1 MAFNFKII
9 NCDENIK
16 ELFPVTENAVTYK
29 KLEIALSVPCLKG
42 NFYDESEN
50 SVTGRF
56 VGPDGISFEFP
67 GFYYEPYDFRS
78 TGELLCHSAEKGG
91 WRIRVMLP
99 ESGKWRL
106 EITARHKGIICAE
119 ALCEFNAAEGTDF
132 RGVIGVEPTVK
143 RNFAFQ
149 NGELYIPIGQNL
161 CWHKPVS
168 AKEKQA
174 RYINRVISSGSDY
187 GMNFVR
193 LWMMYWGL
201 SIKTQNCAPNDFS
214 GGQSN
219 AAQLDRV
226 FDKLAEKDVYASLV
240 FFTHGDFSTIADSH
254 WFECPYNAVNPHG
267 YLERPQDFWTDEHAK
282 RDAKS
287 YMRYL
292 IARYGYSRNIMTW
305 ELFNE
310 ADGVDGRDYE
320 ASAAW
325 HSEMSEYIR
334 SIDPYKHMISTSACY
349 TDGKIARHKDM
360 DFTFIHCYNYPEIDY
375 ALSFQRKDWEN
386 QKRPSIFGEIGF
398 MNFKPHIRES
408 LIAPHMSNWAGVMGG
423 SAASGM
429 TWYWEQFDEAD
440 GYSIYAPLSKFAA
453 KIPWLDATLKQVTT
467 ADFNCNDDRVRII
480 GYTGSGFAYL
490 WLYDNKLS
498 PDKENY
504 TDFKEFKF
512 RFPVSNGEYILEWTE
527 TRGGNIAKT
536 ETVKAENGILAAAA
550 PEWRGDIALAVKEK
564 K

>member
-1 MAFNFKII
+1 MAMDWTIVQ
-9 NCDENIK
+9 CDSGIEELRLVSK
-16 ELFPVTENAVTYK
+16 EAVTDK
-29 KLEIALSVPCLKG
+29 KLEIALAVPDLSG
-42 NFYDESEN
+42 NFYDEQEN
-50 SVTGRF
+50 AVTGRF
-56 VGPDGISFEFP
+56 TAPGGAGFEFP
-67 GFYYEPYDFRS
+67 GFYYEPYEFRS
-78 TGELLCHSAEKGG
+78 TGELLDHAKAPGD
-91 WRIRVMLP
+91 WRFRVMLP
-99 ESGKWRL
+99 ESGRWRL
-106 EITARHKGIICAE
+106 EITVTHGGQIFARAVCAIE
-119 ALCEFNAAEGTDF
+119 VAQGTDH
-132 RGVIGVEPTVK
+132 RGVIGVEPTVR
-143 RNFAFQ
+143 RNFAFR

-174 RYINRVISSGSDY
+174 RYLSRVISAGSDY

-226 FDKLAEKDVYASLV
+226 VETLAEKDVYASLV

-254 WFECPYNAVNPHG
+254 WYECPYNAVNPHG
-267 YLERPQDFWTDEHAK
+267 YLEYPGDFWTDERAK

-325 HSEMSEYIR
+325 HSEMSSYIR
-334 SIDPYKHMISTSACY
+334 SIDPYGHMISTSACY
-349 TDGKIARHKDM
+349 TDGKIARHEAM
-360 DFTFIHCYNYPEIDY
+360 DFTFIHCYNYPELDY
-375 ALSFQRKDWEN
+375 ALNFQRKDWEA
-386 QKRPSIFGEIGF
+386 QKRPAIFGEIGF
-398 MNFKPHIRES
+398 MNLKPHIRES

-423 SAASGM
+423 SAATGM

-440 GYSIYAPLSKFAA
+440 GYSIYGPLSAFAGR
-453 KIPWLDATLKQVTT
+453 IPWLDPTLKPVTIR
-467 ADFNCNDDRVRII
+467 DFNCNHGQVRIL
-480 GYTGSGFAYL
+480 GYVGDGFAYL
-490 WLYDNKLS
+490 WLYDNALS

-504 TDFKEFKF
+504 TDFDDVRF
-512 RFPVSNGEYILEWTE
+512 RFPAQGTYTLEWMD
-527 TRGGNIAKT
+527 TRTGSIRQT
-536 ETVKAENGILAAAA
+536 DTVRAENGIMEIAA
-550 PEWRGDIALAVKEK
+550 PPWRGDVALTVKRQDG
-564 K
+564 

>member
-1 MAFNFKII
+1 MAFDLKVIK
-9 NCDENIK
+9 CDDGIES
-16 ELFPVTENAVTYK
+16 LFPVSGNAVTYD
-29 KLEIALSVPCLKG
+29 KLEIGLSVPCLDG

-56 VGPDGISFEFP
+56 TGPGGISFEFP

-78 TGELLCHSAEKGG
+78 TGELLGRSAEAGS
-91 WRIRVMLP
+91 WRIRVMIP

-106 EITARHKGIICAE
+106 EITVRHGGEICACAE
-119 ALCEFNAAEGTDF
+119 CEFRVAEGNDF

-168 AKEKQA
+168 SSEKQA
-174 RYINRVISSGSDY
+174 RYINRVISAGSDY

-193 LWMMYWGL
+193 LWLMYWGL

-219 AAQLDRV
+219 AAQLDRI

-240 FFTHGDFSTIADSH
+240 FFTHGDFSTVADSH

-267 YLERPQDFWTDEHAK
+267 YLEKPQDFWNDGRA
-282 RDAKS
+282 RNDAKS
-287 YMRYL
+287 YIRYL
-292 IARYGYSRNIMTW
+292 VARYGYSRNIMTW

-310 ADGVDGRDYE
+310 ADGVDGRDYD
-320 ASAAW
+320 AAAEW
-325 HSEMSEYIR
+325 HGEMSGYIR

-349 TDGKIARHKDM
+349 TDGRIARHEAM

-386 QKRPSIFGEIGF
+386 RKRPSIFGEIGF
-398 MNFKPHIRES
+398 MSFKPHIRES

-423 SAASGM
+423 SAATGM

-440 GYSIYAPLSKFAA
+440 GYSIYAPLSEFAA
-453 KIPWLDATLKQVTT
+453 KIPWLNPTLKT
-467 ADFNCNDDRVRII
+467 AVSRDFNGNDDRVRII
-480 GYTGSGFAYL
+480 GYTGEGFAYL

-504 TDFKEFKF
+504 TDFTDYRF
-512 RFPVSNGEYILEWTE
+512 RFPTSPGEYTAEWLN
-527 TRGGNIAKT
+527 TRTGTPIKT
-536 ETVKAENGILAAAA
+536 ETVKTENGILGLCA
-550 PEWRGDIALAVKEK
+550 PAWRGDIALSVKIK
-564 K
+564 